1 MPPLPQP
8 SPPALVAP
16 APSRYTEAETAL
28 LEALDWGWAQPA
40 APNLKGP
47 AALDYRWLQAAASF
61 DPDHGLPASPYAGGA
76 AAREAQAL
84 RSLLQAPPDQV
95 PDRLKALTQRQGGTS
110 LALWRW
116 GQRRVRDGAF
126 LPPLRRA
133 WEDQLL
139 AARPGVLRGYALRHA
154 LCWALAEQDEARLA
168 AIRVRAGQD
177 AAETIQGFQRLFGL
191 LGGPSPDLRLWSLP
205 GLSYRDAPLDQLGA
219 SRIWIYPAADGD
231 SLPVLPAGTAWII
244 PSPSGNQDE
253 REASLT
259 GTTLTEGQ
267 ALAERLRAAGRT
279 AHFAPSRRAFEH
291 LGLAWF
297 PILIELDSQ
306 GYLKSIRMGDAG
318 PRQP

>member
-1 MPPLPQP
+1 MPLPPQP

-16 APSRYTEAETAL
+16 APSGYAEAETAL
-28 LEALDWGWAQPA
+28 LEALDWGWDQPA
-40 APNLKGP
+40 DPKLKGP

-84 RSLLQAPPDQV
+84 RSLLQAPPEQV
-95 PDRLKALTQRQGGTS
+95 PERLKTLTQRRGGTS

-126 LPPLRRA
+126 PPPLRRA
-133 WEDQLL
+133 WEDRLL
-139 AARPGVLRGYALRHA
+139 AARHGILRGFALRHA

-291 LGLAWF
+291 LGLVWF
-297 PILIELDSQ
+297 PILIELDDR
-306 GYLKSIRMGDAG
+306 GYLRSIRMGDAG